1 MASIEELK
9 ALSILKVAESL
20 GMSLQRTGSYTYAWE
35 EHESFTINVRENY
48 FNWFARSN
56 GGDVIKMVQVVQEEL
71 TGEKLSF
78 KQAKHFLEKG
88 SFDVVDVT
96 KVPEKN
102 PSAITL
108 SLMKLSS

>member
-35 EHESFTINVRENY
+35 EHDSFTINVRETISIGLS
-48 FNWFARSN
+48 RSN

-71 TGEKLSF
+71 TGEKLLLS
-78 KQAKHFLEKG
+78 KQNTSWKK
-88 SFDVVDVT
+88 VVLT
-96 KVPEKN
+96 W
-102 PSAITL
+102 S
-108 SLMKLSS
+108 M